1 MSITL
6 TINAATPGELQST
19 LAALVGSAQ
28 PAAKTEAKPAAAA
41 KPATTAQ
48 VKAAIE
54 AQPIEASAEE
64 NPAPTPEA
72 DATGEVSDADLK
84 TAAVSYQQ
92 KNGRDALAAALKDH
106 GAPAGVTS
114 IPAERRADFV
124 AFCSAE

>member
-1 MSITL
+1 MPISITFTAESTAEL
-6 TINAATPGELQST
+6 HKAIAEFIGATPSKAES
-19 LAALVGSAQ
+19 
-28 PAAKTEAKPAAAA
+28 KPAAA
-41 KPATTAQ
+41 KPAP
-48 VKAAIE
+48 KAE
-54 AQPIEASAEE
+54 T
-64 NPAPTPEA
+64 APTPAPEPEA
-72 DATGEVSDADLK
+72 ESTGEVTDADLK